1 MQISCVC
8 VHALSHVQLFENPWT
23 IAPIALQAH
32 LSRNLPDRN
41 TGASCLFLLQGI
53 FPTQGSNPWLL
64 SILNWQMDS
73 LPLVS
78 LVIVIHISPPSGAS
92 FSSPHHPTLGHH
104 RLPGWALC
112 YILTANP
119 HQLTVLHTVV
129 YPCWCYFLHSSH
141 SLLSRLCPQVH
152 SLDLSFHS
160 FPENWFINTIFLD
173 PIHMHYYMIFV
184 FLFLTDFTL
193 FNRLWVHP
201 PH

>member
-1 MQISCVC
+1 MCARPQSCPT
-8 VHALSHVQLFENPWT
+8 LWEPRDYNPYS
-23 IAPIALQAH
+23 PPG
-32 LSRNLPDRN
+32 S
-41 TGASCLFLLQGI
+41 FFQGI
-53 FPTQGSNPWLL
+53 FQTGILEQVAFSYSRGSSQPRDQTHD
-64 SILNWQMDS
+64 SILDWQMDS

-78 LVIVIHISPPSGAS
+78 LVIVIHISPPSGVS
-92 FSSPHHPTLGHH
+92 FSSPPHPPLGHH
-104 RLPGWALC
+104 RPPGWAFC

-119 HQLTVLHTVV
+119 HQLTVIYTVV

-152 SLDLSFHS
+152 SLDLSSHS

-173 PIHMHYYMIFV
+173 PIRMHYYMIFV